1 MSLKAFHI
9 FFIALSILTAFGFAS
24 WLVYD
29 YSEGDNVGQLVAAVL
44 SILAG
49 AGLIVYGIRFL
60 RKLKHVSYL

>member
-9 FFIALSILTAFGFAS
+9 FFIALSTVTAFGFS
-24 WLVYD
+24 MWLMSGYTKSGSV
-29 YSEGDNVGQLVAAVL
+29 EHLVGALL
-44 SILAG
+44 SVLAG